1 MSDSDCCG
9 GNLHNSSTISKG
21 RDILTEIED
30 KNKYLLNVNGLD
42 NNEMKIRKNE
52 GKLKIYFYGE
62 NLLKLLIQ
70 QTTFQDTKVVEGK
83 IEFQKGFD
91 QAFNWEYFIFDKIT
105 EDNNEFISYKLGQDF
120 LNKEFYDIIVVTVN
134 TLLDEKSVLFFK
146 HFQNFSN
153 QKAKQPFILYITKEE
168 QEPKVETLFNFIT
181 NEYFDKRTIYALK
194 YPSLINGNENKSI
207 LELICK
213 FRNYYH
219 EEGDSFQS
227 FSEDIATNY
236 KFNILVCG
244 RAGTGKSSFI
254 NNLLGERKAKEGEG
268 LSVTHKIVSY
278 MLKDFP
284 IIISDTPGFEN
295 DETVKEVKILLDKYN
310 KKLIDARKKVNLILY
325 FFPYSERS
333 ILNMELPILESLIE
347 YKTEILF
354 VMNFVTE
361 PIEKKHY
368 IRIKEICEE
377 SLKKLLPEKFPIRIY
392 PINIYSKVDEEEDEE
407 NEDAPH
413 KLKIIKAFG
422 IDVLFKAIF
431 SLFKSNII
439 DINDIKKIK
448 SGEELF
454 TLFKKNNL
462 FDQFNQLN
470 DLFISFRSELSN
482 LILSYGRLNRLS
494 LSKEKNM
501 EDMANLIFLK
511 CLGRKCN
518 NYMEYME
525 QLSSKLQVEDLFD
538 KFTES
543 LEILKSYKKDI
554 HTMFFYKSIHDHKTL
569 ALGYLCLNEI
579 EKLFESSSN
588 VFVENDKL
596 NFDLIYNLF
605 NSYNQAINGFI
616 AIAQKFEKFYEL
628 ENEQHKK
635 IIDDFKNK
643 NIKKDNN
650 SIETEPLKENVIDV
664 KDSNDKQD

>member
-1 MSDSDCCG
+1 MSDCCG
-9 GNLHNSSTISKG
+9 GILLNSSTISKG

-83 IEFQKGFD
+83 IEYQKGFD

-105 EDNNEFISYKLGQDF
+105 EDNNEFISYKIGQDF
-120 LNKEFYDIIVVTVN
+120 LNKEFYDIIVVTVKS
-134 TLLDEKSVLFFK
+134 LLDEKSILFFK

-153 QKAKQPFILYITKEE
+153 QKSKQPFILFITKDE
-168 QEPKVETLFNFIT
+168 QEPKVETLFNLIK

-268 LSVTHKIVSY
+268 LSVTHKIVTY
-278 MLKDFP
+278 TLKDFP

-392 PINIYSKVDEEEDEE
+392 PINIYSRVDEEEDEE

-439 DINDIKKIK
+439 DIKVIKNIK
-448 SGEELF
+448 SGGELF
-454 TLFKKNNL
+454 ALFKKNNL

-494 LSKEKNM
+494 LNKEKNM

-605 NSYNQAINGFI
+605 NSYNQAINGFNI
-616 AIAQKFEKFYEL
+616 IAQKFEKFYEI
-628 ENEQHKK
+628 ENDQHKK

-664 KDSNDKQD
+664 KDNNSKQD

>member
-83 IEFQKGFD
+83 IEYQKGFD

-105 EDNNEFISYKLGQDF
+105 EDNNEFISYKIGQDF

-134 TLLDEKSVLFFK
+134 TLLDEKSILFFK

-153 QKAKQPFILYITKEE
+153 QKSKQPFILFITKEE
-168 QEPKVETLFNFIT
+168 QEPKVEALFDLIT

-227 FSEDIATNY
+227 FSDDIATNY

-295 DETVKEVKILLDKYN
+295 NETVKEVKILLDKYN

-392 PINIYSKVDEEEDEE
+392 PINIYSRVDEEEDEE

-439 DINDIKKIK
+439 DIKEIKNIK
-448 SGEELF
+448 SGGELF
-454 TLFKKNNL
+454 ALFKKNNL

-494 LSKEKNM
+494 LNKEKNM

-543 LEILKSYKKDI
+543 LEILKSYNKDI

-616 AIAQKFEKFYEL
+616 VIVQKFEKFYEL

>member
-1 MSDSDCCG
+1 MSDSGCCG

-168 QEPKVETLFNFIT
+168 QEPKVEKLFNFIT

-494 LSKEKNM
+494 LNKEKNM

-616 AIAQKFEKFYEL
+616 VIAQKFEKFYEL

-664 KDSNDKQD
+664 KDNNSKQD

>member
-470 DLFISFRSELSN
+470 DLFISIRSELSN

-494 LSKEKNM
+494 LNKEKNM

-543 LEILKSYKKDI
+543 LEILKSYNKDI

-616 AIAQKFEKFYEL
+616 VIAQKFEKFYEL

>member
-1 MSDSDCCG
+1 MSDCCVG
-9 GNLHNSSTISKG
+9 ILLNSSTISRG

-62 NLLKLLIQ
+62 NLLKSLIQ

-194 YPSLINGNENKSI
+194 NPSLINGNENKSI

-278 MLKDFP
+278 MVKDFP

-454 TLFKKNNL
+454 ALFKKNNL
-462 FDQFNQLN
+462 FDEFNKLN

-616 AIAQKFEKFYEL
+616 VIAQKFEKFYEL

>member
-1 MSDSDCCG
+1 MSNCCG
-9 GNLHNSSTISKG
+9 EGLNDSSAISKG
-21 RDILTEIED
+21 RDILNEIED

-42 NNEMKIRKNE
+42 NNGVKLHQNE

-70 QTTFQDTKVVEGK
+70 QTTFQDTKVVDGK
-83 IEFQKGFD
+83 IEYEKGFD
-91 QAFNWEYFIFDKIT
+91 QAFNWEYFIFDKIN
-105 EDNNEFISYKLGQDF
+105 EDNNEFISFKIGQDF

-134 TLLDEKSVLFFK
+134 SLLDENSILFFK
-146 HFQNFSN
+146 HFQNLSN
-153 QKAKQPFILYITKEE
+153 QKSKQPFILYITKKE
-168 QEPKVETLFNFIT
+168 QEPKVETLFNLIT
-181 NEYFDKRTIYALK
+181 NEYFDKKTIYALK

-268 LSVTHKIVSY
+268 LSVTHKIISY
-278 MLKDFP
+278 TLKDFP
-284 IIISDTPGFEN
+284 IIISDTPGFES

-325 FFPYSERS
+325 FCPYSERS
-333 ILNMELPILESLIE
+333 ILNMEVPILESLIE

-368 IRIKEICEE
+368 IRIREICED

-392 PINIYSKVDEEEDEE
+392 PINIYSRVDEEEDEE
-407 NEDAPH
+407 NEDASH

-439 DINDIKKIK
+439 DIKDIKGIK
-448 SGEELF
+448 SGDELF
-454 TLFKKNNL
+454 ALFKKNSL

-470 DLFISFRSELSN
+470 DLFISFRSELYN

-494 LSKEKNM
+494 LNKEKNM
-501 EDMANLIFLK
+501 EEMANLIFLK
-511 CLGRKCN
+511 CLGRKCK
-518 NYMEYME
+518 NYLDYME

-543 LEILKSYKKDI
+543 LELLKSYKKDI

-569 ALGYLCLNEI
+569 ALGYLCVNEI

-588 VFVENDKL
+588 VFVENDQL

-605 NSYNQAINGFI
+605 NSYNQAINGFN
-616 AIAQKFEKFYEL
+616 AIAEKFKKFYEL
-628 ENEQHKK
+628 ENEEHKK

-643 NIKKDNN
+643 NIKKNNN
-650 SIETEPLKENVIDV
+650 SIETEPLKENIIDV
-664 KDSNDKQD
+664 KDNINNKQD

>member
-83 IEFQKGFD
+83 IEYQKGFD

-105 EDNNEFISYKLGQDF
+105 EDNNEFISYKIGQDF

-134 TLLDEKSVLFFK
+134 SLLDEKSILFFT

-153 QKAKQPFILYITKEE
+153 QKSKQPFILFITKDE
-168 QEPKVETLFNFIT
+168 QEPKVETLFNLIT

-268 LSVTHKIVSY
+268 LSVTHKIVTY
-278 MLKDFP
+278 TLKDFP

-392 PINIYSKVDEEEDEE
+392 PINIYSRVDEEEDEE

-439 DINDIKKIK
+439 DIKEIKNIK
-448 SGEELF
+448 SGGELF
-454 TLFKKNNL
+454 ALFKKNNL

-494 LSKEKNM
+494 LNKEKNM

-605 NSYNQAINGFI
+605 NSYNQAINGFNF
-616 AIAQKFEKFYEL
+616 IAQKFEKFYEL

>member
-1 MSDSDCCG
+1 MSNCCG
-9 GNLHNSSTISKG
+9 EGLNDSSAISKG
-21 RDILTEIED
+21 RDILNEIED

-83 IEFQKGFD
+83 IEYQKGFD

-105 EDNNEFISYKLGQDF
+105 EDNNEFISYKIGQDF

-134 TLLDEKSVLFFK
+134 TLLDEKSILFFK

-153 QKAKQPFILYITKEE
+153 QKSKQPFILFITKEE
-168 QEPKVETLFNFIT
+168 QEPKVEALFDLIT

-268 LSVTHKIVSY
+268 LSVTHKIISY
-278 MLKDFP
+278 TLKDFP
-284 IIISDTPGFEN
+284 IIISDTPGFES

-392 PINIYSKVDEEEDEE
+392 PINIYSRVDEEEDEE

-439 DINDIKKIK
+439 DIKDIKKIK
-448 SGEELF
+448 SGGELF
-454 TLFKKNNL
+454 ALFKENIL

-494 LSKEKNM
+494 LNKEKNM

-605 NSYNQAINGFI
+605 NSYNQAINGFNI
-616 AIAQKFEKFYEL
+616 IAQKFEKFYEI
-628 ENEQHKK
+628 ENEEHKK

-643 NIKKDNN
+643 NIKKHNN

>member
-9 GNLHNSSTISKG
+9 GNLNNSSTISKG

-83 IEFQKGFD
+83 IEYQKGFD

-105 EDNNEFISYKLGQDF
+105 EDNNEFISYKIGQDF

-134 TLLDEKSVLFFK
+134 TLLDEKSILFFK

-153 QKAKQPFILYITKEE
+153 QKSKQPFILFITKEE
-168 QEPKVETLFNFIT
+168 QEPKVEALFDLIT

-392 PINIYSKVDEEEDEE
+392 PINIYSRVDEEEDEE

-569 ALGYLCLNEI
+569 ALGYLCLKEI

-616 AIAQKFEKFYEL
+616 VIAQKFEKFYEL

>member
-1 MSDSDCCG
+1 MSDCCG
-9 GNLHNSSTISKG
+9 GILLNSSTISNG

-42 NNEMKIRKNE
+42 NNEMKLRKNE

-70 QTTFQDTKVVEGK
+70 QTTFQDAKVTEGK
-83 IEFQKGFD
+83 IEYEKGFD

-392 PINIYSKVDEEEDEE
+392 PINIYSRVDEEEDEE

-605 NSYNQAINGFI
+605 NSYNQAINGFNI
-616 AIAQKFEKFYEL
+616 IAQKFEKFYEI

-664 KDSNDKQD
+664 KDNNSKQD

>member
-1 MSDSDCCG
+1 MSNCCADG
-9 GNLHNSSTISKG
+9 LRDSSTISKG
-21 RDILTEIED
+21 RSILNEIED
-30 KNKYLLNVNGLD
+30 KNKNILNVNGLD
-42 NNEMKIRKNE
+42 NNEMQLLKNE

-62 NLLKLLIQ
+62 NLLRLLIQ
-70 QTTFQDTKVVEGK
+70 HTTFKTTKIVDGK
-83 IEFQKGFD
+83 IEYEKGFD
-91 QAFNWEYFIFDKIT
+91 LALNWEYFIFDKIT
-105 EDNNEFISYKLGQDF
+105 EDNNEFIAYKIGQDF
-120 LNKEFYDIIVVTVN
+120 LNKDFYDIIVVTVN
-134 TLLDEKSVLFFK
+134 SLLDENSILFFK

-153 QKAKQPFILYITKEE
+153 QKSKQPFILFITKEE
-168 QEPKVETLFNFIT
+168 EEPKVETLFNLIT

-194 YPSLINGNENKSI
+194 YPSFSNGNENKYI
-207 LELICK
+207 LELISK

-227 FSEDIATNY
+227 FNENIGTNY

-268 LSVTHKIVSY
+268 LSVTHKIITY
-278 MLKDFP
+278 TLNDFP
-284 IIISDTPGFEN
+284 ITISDTPGFEN
-295 DETVKEVKILLDKYN
+295 DATVKEVKILLDKYN
-310 KKLIDARKKVNLILY
+310 KKLIDAKKKVNLILY
-325 FFPYSERS
+325 FFPYSDRS
-333 ILNMELPILESLIE
+333 ILSMELPILESLIE

-361 PIEKKHY
+361 SIEKKHY
-368 IRIKEICEE
+368 TRIRGICED

-392 PINIYSKVDEEEDEE
+392 PINIYSRVDEEEDDD

-413 KLKIIKAFG
+413 KIKIIKAFG
-422 IDVLFKAIF
+422 LDVLFRAIF

-439 DINDIKKIK
+439 DLNDIKNIK
-448 SGEELF
+448 SNGELF
-454 TLFKKNNL
+454 NLFKKNNL

-470 DLFISFRSELSN
+470 DLFISFRSELYN

-494 LSKEKNM
+494 LNKEKNM

-518 NYMEYME
+518 KYKDYMV
-525 QLSSKLQVEDLFD
+525 QLSSESQIEDLFD

-543 LEILKSYKKDI
+543 LEILKSYKREI

-569 ALGYLCLNEI
+569 ALGYLCVNEI

-588 VFVENDKL
+588 IFIENEKL

-605 NSYNQAINGFI
+605 DSYNKAINGFNF
-616 AIAQKFEKFYEL
+616 IAQKFEKFYEL
-628 ENEQHKK
+628 ESEEHKK

-643 NIKKDNN
+643 KIKESNN
-650 SIETEPLKENVIDV
+650 SIETEPLNENIIDV
-664 KDSNDKQD
+664 KDNNMKED

>member
-1 MSDSDCCG
+1 MSDCCVG
-9 GNLHNSSTISKG
+9 ILLNSSTISNG

-62 NLLKLLIQ
+62 NLLKSLIQ

-392 PINIYSKVDEEEDEE
+392 PINIYSRVDEEEDEE

-616 AIAQKFEKFYEL
+616 VIAQKFEKFYEL

-643 NIKKDNN
+643 NIKKHNN

>member
-1 MSDSDCCG
+1 MSDCCVG
-9 GNLHNSSTISKG
+9 ILLNSSTISNG

-62 NLLKLLIQ
+62 NLLKSLIQ

-470 DLFISFRSELSN
+470 DLFISIRSELSN

-616 AIAQKFEKFYEL
+616 VIAQKFEKFYEL

>member
-1 MSDSDCCG
+1 MSNCCG
-9 GNLHNSSTISKG
+9 EGLNDSSAISKG
-21 RDILTEIED
+21 RDILNEIED
-30 KNKYLLNVNGLD
+30 KNKYLLHVNGLD

-83 IEFQKGFD
+83 IEYQKGFD

-105 EDNNEFISYKLGQDF
+105 EDNNEFISYKIGQDF

-134 TLLDEKSVLFFK
+134 TLLDEKSILFFK

-153 QKAKQPFILYITKEE
+153 QKSKQPFILFITKEE
-168 QEPKVETLFNFIT
+168 QEPKVEALFDLIT

-392 PINIYSKVDEEEDEE
+392 PINIYSRVDEEEDEE

-422 IDVLFKAIF
+422 IDILFKAIF

-439 DINDIKKIK
+439 DINDIRKIK

-454 TLFKKNNL
+454 ALFKKNNL

-494 LSKEKNM
+494 LNKEKNM

-543 LEILKSYKKDI
+543 LELLKSYKKDI

-569 ALGYLCLNEI
+569 ALGYLCVNEI

-605 NSYNQAINGFI
+605 NSYNQAINGFNI
-616 AIAQKFEKFYEL
+616 IAQKFEKFYEL
-628 ENEQHKK
+628 ESEEHKK

-643 NIKKDNN
+643 NIKKNNN
-650 SIETEPLKENVIDV
+650 SIETEPLKENIIDV
-664 KDSNDKQD
+664 KDNINNKQD

>member
-1 MSDSDCCG
+1 MSDCCG
-9 GNLHNSSTISKG
+9 GILLNSSTISKG

-62 NLLKLLIQ
+62 NLLKSLIQ

-361 PIEKKHY
+361 PIEKKHF

-616 AIAQKFEKFYEL
+616 VIAQKFEKFYEL

>member
-1 MSDSDCCG
+1 MSDCCG
-9 GNLHNSSTISKG
+9 GILLNSSTISKG

-62 NLLKLLIQ
+62 NLLKSLIQ

-361 PIEKKHY
+361 PIEKKHF

-616 AIAQKFEKFYEL
+616 VIAQKFEKFYEL

-643 NIKKDNN
+643 NIKKNNN